1 MMSSA
6 QLQRKSEQAR
16 ERLADR
22 LEELRYHVS
31 PSTVIGDLLR
41 VNSRMWEGD
50 DVLPVLA
57 RTARSN
63 PTACLLIA
71 AGVGWLIVSET
82 RGAQTQ
88 TQTTKHKSTG
98 KRRTRNGKTVH
109 ARPARRKPSR

>member
-6 QLQRKSEQAR
+6 QLQRKTEQAR

-22 LEELRYHVS
+22 LEDLRYHVS
-31 PSTVIGDLLR
+31 PSTVIGDLFG
-41 VNSRMWEGD
+41 VNSRLWEGD

-63 PTACLLIA
+63 PMACLLIA
-71 AGVGWLIVSET
+71 AGVGWLVVSET
-82 RGAQTQ
+82 RGAQTHAQ
-88 TQTTKHKSTG
+88 ATKGKSTG
-98 KRRTRNGKTVH
+98 KRRARNGKTAH